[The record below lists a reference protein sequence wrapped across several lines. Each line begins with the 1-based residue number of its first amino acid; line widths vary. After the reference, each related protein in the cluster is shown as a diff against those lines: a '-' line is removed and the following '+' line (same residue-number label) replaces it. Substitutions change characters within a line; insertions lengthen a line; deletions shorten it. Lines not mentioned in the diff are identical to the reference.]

1 MLPRTKA
8 FLTLIF
14 SAPILTEIVSG
25 NTPAHA
31 LLDPRVD
38 LFLLMAYSLPL
49 LVIRELALRW
59 RLSTPGVFV
68 IGLAYG
74 IWNEGL
80 LAQTLMRFQHVPIN
94 KFDHYIC
101 TAGFN
106 FSWAALILPWHS
118 LLAIVFPLAVLAA
131 FFPGSAQA
139 AWLGKRAFTALA
151 AILIALI
158 MLISTIRKPHPQM
171 LACLFALSGLVL
183 ISYFFRREEAREF
196 SNNCRV
202 VFPFTLGAVAYPAFI
217 FGAILLARNRVPALG
232 YFTFIVAGL
241 AGLAVLC
248 HHYNLLRPP
257 ASARLAIGAYFAA
270 SLFNMAAGITRHSLE
285 RILTGGLLA
294 GVLLVVAFA
303 GLRGKETGVSTPE

>member
-131 FFPGSAQA
+131 FFQIG
-139 AWLGKRAFTALA
+139 RA
-151 AILIALI
+151 
-158 MLISTIRKPHPQM
+158 S
-171 LACLFALSGLVL
+171 C
-183 ISYFFRREEAREF
+183 RE
-196 SNNCRV
+196 RV
-202 VFPFTLGAVAYPAFI
+202 
-217 FGAILLARNRVPALG
+217 
-232 YFTFIVAGL
+232 
-241 AGLAVLC
+241 
-248 HHYNLLRPP
+248 
-257 ASARLAIGAYFAA
+257 
-270 SLFNMAAGITRHSLE
+270 
-285 RILTGGLLA
+285 
-294 GVLLVVAFA
+294 
-303 GLRGKETGVSTPE
+303 